1 MATSVQLREKARRL
15 RALAR
20 DLDALC
26 DDAFTSSQ
34 GGGTDGWDSP
44 NATEVRAG
52 IKAYRASAQGA
63 AADIRAEAATVDQQA
78 ADKEAEEDA
87 AAAHGGKTV
96 PTAY

>member
-1 MATSVQLREKARRL
+1 MATSAQLREKARLL

-26 DDAFTSSQ
+26 DDVFTSSQ

-52 IKAYRASAQGA
+52 IKAYRSSAHRA
-63 AADIRAEAATVDQQA
+63 AANIRAEATTVDQQA
-78 ADKEAEEDA
+78 ADKEAEENA
-87 AAAHGGKTV
+87 PTPAGG
-96 PTAY
+96 